1 MANTHRRIIS
11 EGIQRFFLK
20 ILSPLIN
27 LFTKW
32 GLSPNAFTV
41 AGVIITALAAM
52 AFIAGY
58 IRFGGALVLIGGLC
72 DTFDGSIA
80 RSTGK
85 ASRFGAFFDSVI
97 DRYSEFVM
105 FLGIAGHF
113 VLIEDFLTSIVVFF
127 ALCGS
132 VMVSYCRARAE
143 SLGFEAAVGILQR
156 PERIVL
162 IGFAAMIH
170 VAALKIVIWLIAIL
184 ANLTALQRIRN
195 AYKQDSNQIEH
206 KAENKTEHLDKNSR
220 AVLSK
225 DPGP

>member
-1 MANTHRRIIS
+1 MGNTHRRIIP
-11 EGIQRFFLK
+11 EGLQRIFLK

-32 GLSPNAFTV
+32 GLSPNAFTI
-41 AGVIITALAAM
+41 AGVLITALAAM

-58 IRFGGALVLIGGLC
+58 IRLGGALVLLGGLC

-80 RSTGK
+80 RCTGK
-85 ASRFGAFFDSVI
+85 ATRFGAFFDSVI

-105 FLGIAGHF
+105 FLGIAGYF
-113 VLIEDFLTSIVVFF
+113 VMIEDFLTSIVIFF

-132 VMVSYCRARAE
+132 IMVSYCRARGE

-170 VAALKIVIWLIAIL
+170 VVALKIVIWLIAIL
-184 ANLTALQRIRN
+184 ANLTAVQRIRH
-195 AYKQDSNQIEH
+195 AYKQDLNQFEH

-220 AVLSK
+220 AVSK
-225 DPGP
+225 